1 MDART
6 VLATEQGFVDE
17 HFGGSL
23 AEYLQALR
31 RARLSRVEVRAFL
44 ADELRRDTVA
54 TRFVVAKPSAA
65 AVSAFYQTYASFTA
79 RLVEVPEPV
88 GWLGERRRGYALE
101 TFAPY
106 PVFTLGRAGKVQ
118 TAAGRVLVK
127 PLGASLPLGA
137 LPLTDARPTI
147 EAALRS
153 PAAASSARRRTT
165 TGSPGR
171 SHGRSRSQPAC
182 TTTCPRLRRSTR

>member
-1 MDART
+1 M
-6 VLATEQGFVDE
+6 
-17 HFGGSL
+17 
-23 AEYLQALR
+23 
-31 RARLSRVEVRAFL
+31 
-44 ADELRRDTVA
+44 
-54 TRFVVAKPSAA
+54 
-65 AVSAFYQTYASFTA
+65 
-79 RLVEVPEPV
+79 PEPV

-153 PAAASSARRRTT
+153 LERASAYDHWIAREESQALTLATCVHDDLPTPAAVEPLTLLLPFA
-165 TGSPGR
+165 G
-171 SHGRSRSQPAC
+171 
-182 TTTCPRLRRSTR
+182 